1 MKLKVPFRSIS
12 VGWLWL
18 AGVIVL
24 VGIGGFT
31 LNRWWPVAQDWVRN
45 TIAAQKKASTSDE
58 HAHSE
63 GQDGHDHGGHAHA
76 HDE

>member
-24 VGIGGFT
+24 VGIGGLTF
-31 LNRWWPVAQDWVRN
+31 NRWWPVAHGWVRN
-45 TIAAQKKASTSDE
+45 TIAA
-58 HAHSE
+58 
-63 GQDGHDHGGHAHA
+63 
-76 HDE
+76 